1 MRHQFLLISVHIYI
15 KNKICE
21 LSLRLAIALIYL
33 IVYTGFSDCSYYI
46 HYAYSYLYYTS
57 TTYNIDNYKHNV
69 YNKSNR

>member
-21 LSLRLAIALIYL
+21 LSLILAITLIYL
-33 IVYTGFSDCSYYI
+33 IIYAGLSDCSYYI

-57 TTYNIDNYKHNV
+57 
-69 YNKSNR
+69 